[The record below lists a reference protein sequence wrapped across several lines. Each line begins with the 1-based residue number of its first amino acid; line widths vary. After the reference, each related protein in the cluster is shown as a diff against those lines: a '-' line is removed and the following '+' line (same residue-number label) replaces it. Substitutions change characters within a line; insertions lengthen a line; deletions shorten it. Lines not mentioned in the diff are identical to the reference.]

1 MPTKKELKEQYNK
14 LVKQRSQK
22 LESIEK
28 IEDPAKLKEI
38 RSAVT
43 DLNNQIKDVK
53 EDISA
58 FEELEA
64 EQKRSFAPFADK
76 QSQVIAKPAD
86 QKKQVRNAINKY
98 IHTRDASDA
107 AAIGLKSADAE
118 VTIPKDV
125 QYVPTEEVKTVPD
138 LSKMVQQFQA
148 TTASGSYPIVKHATA
163 KMYTVE
169 ELAKNPAL
177 AKPEFQNID
186 WKVQTYRGNIPLSQE
201 SIDDS
206 EADLLGIVSNNAW
219 EQKINTTNDAIAAI
233 LKSFTA
239 KSVSGDNVDAIKHI
253 LNVDLDPAYQRVIV
267 ASQSFYNYL
276 DTLKDKNGR
285 YMLNDPITTGSPAML
300 LGVPVIIVNDELLG
314 QNGEAHAFIGDLK
327 RAVLFANRADIQIR
341 WLDDAVYGTYLG
353 VYFRFGVFK
362 ADGDAGFFVTADV
375 AGGSAT
381 GGSTAGK

>member
-1 MPTKKELKEQYNK
+1 MQTKKELKEQYNK

-22 LESIEK
+22 LESIDK

-53 EDISA
+53 DDISA

-76 QSQVIAKPAD
+76 KSQVIAKPVD
-86 QKKQVRNAINKY
+86 HEKQVRNAINKY

-107 AAIGLKSADAE
+107 ATIGLTSTDAE
-118 VTIPKDV
+118 VTIPKNV

-148 TTASGSYPIVKHATA
+148 TTASGSYPIVKHATD
-163 KMYTVE
+163 KMHTVE

-206 EADLLGIVSNNAW
+206 AADLLGIVSNNAL
-219 EQKINTTNDAIAAI
+219 EQKINTTNDAIAKI
-233 LKSFTA
+233 LQSFTA

-300 LGVPVIIVNDELLG
+300 LGVPVIIVNDDLLG
-314 QNGEAHAFIGDLK
+314 KNGEAHAFIGDLK

-341 WLDDAVYGTYLG
+341 WVDDSVYGTYLG
-353 VYFRFGVFK
+353 AYFRCGVFK
-362 ADGDAGFFVTADV
+362 ADGNAGFFVTADT
-375 AGGSAT
+375 SAP
-381 GGSTAGK
+381 AAAKAK

>member
-1 MPTKKELKEQYNK
+1 MQTKKELKEQYNK

-43 DLNNQIKDVK
+43 DLNNHIKDVK

-76 QSQVIAKPAD
+76 KSKVIAKPVD

-107 AAIGLKSADAE
+107 ATIGLTSTDAE

-163 KMYTVE
+163 KMHTVE

-206 EADLLGIVSNNAW
+206 EADLLGIVSNNAL
-219 EQKINTTNDAIAAI
+219 EQKINTTNDAIATI
-233 LKSFTA
+233 LKLFTA

-314 QNGEAHAFIGDLK
+314 KNGEAHAFIGDLK

-341 WLDDAVYGTYLG
+341 WLDDSVYGTYLG
-353 VYFRFGVFK
+353 AYFRCGVFK
-362 ADGDAGFFVTADV
+362 ADGDAGFFVTADT
-375 AGGSAT
+375 SAPAT
-381 GGSTAGK
+381 TSTTSGK

>member
-1 MPTKKELKEQYNK
+1 MQTKKELKEQYNK

-76 QSQVIAKPAD
+76 KSQVIAKPVDHA
-86 QKKQVRNAINKY
+86 KQVRNAINKY

-107 AAIGLKSADAE
+107 ATIGLKSTDAE

-148 TTASGSYPIVKHATA
+148 TTASGSYPIIKHATA

-206 EADLLGIVSNNAW
+206 EADLLGIVSNNAL
-219 EQKINTTNDAIAAI
+219 EQKINTTNDAIATI

-300 LGVPVIIVNDELLG
+300 LGVPVIIVNDDLLG
-314 QNGEAHAFIGDLK
+314 MNGEAHAFIGDLK

-341 WLDDAVYGTYLG
+341 WLDDSVYGTYLG
-353 VYFRFGVFK
+353 AYFRCGVFK
-362 ADGDAGFFVTADV
+362 ADGDAGFFVTADT
-375 AGGSAT
+375 SAPAT
-381 GGSTAGK
+381 KSTTSGK